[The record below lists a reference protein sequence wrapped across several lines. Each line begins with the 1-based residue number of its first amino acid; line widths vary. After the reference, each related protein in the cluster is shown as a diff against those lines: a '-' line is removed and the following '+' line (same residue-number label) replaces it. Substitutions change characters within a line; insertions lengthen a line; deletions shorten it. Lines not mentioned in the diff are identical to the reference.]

1 MGFADDEVTV
11 SKDFQKLV
19 FKDFVKIKD
28 FYYF

>member
-11 SKDFQKLV
+11 SKDFQKQV

>member
-11 SKDFQKLV
+11 CKDFQKQV